1 MQSNNWIYLILYFLV
16 TLIVAWIAFSLILLW
31 AKPAFYTAGG
41 AVNWG
46 VTFWVSLVVILLAWA
61 IMLVLYWLV
70 KLFFGKKK
78 NGGGC
83 GKKEPACGCEV
94 PAVTC
99 YDKCGRELGE
109 VKAGEMKQSGGWMG
123 MGMTY

>member
-1 MQSNNWIYLILYFLV
+1 MQLDGLFYMILYFIV
-16 TLIVAWIAFSLILLW
+16 TVVVAWIAFSLILLW

-46 VTFWVSLVVILLAWA
+46 VTFWVALVVILLAWV

-78 NGGGC
+78 KGC
-83 GKKEPACGCEV
+83 GKVDECEEVKTDCGCPKPEPV
-94 PAVTC
+94 C
-99 YDKCGRELGE
+99 YDKCGNPLKKE
-109 VKAGEMKQSGGWMG
+109 KTMGGWMG
-123 MGMTY
+123 MDY

>member
-1 MQSNNWIYLILYFLV
+1 MQLDGLFYMILYFIV
-16 TLIVAWIAFSLILLW
+16 TVVVAWIAFSLILLW

-46 VTFWVSLVVILLAWA
+46 VTFWVALVVILLAWV

-78 NGGGC
+78 GC
-83 GKKEPACGCEV
+83 GKEKVCGKVEPACGCVEL
-94 PAVTC
+94 
-99 YDKCGRELGE
+99 DECGNPIKKE
-109 VKAGEMKQSGGWMG
+109 KSMGGWMG
-123 MGMTY
+123 MGY